1 MLEFLNVIKT
11 FIRTLLT
18 GKTGFTT
25 TPWFYHGVLLNSVQ
39 ELIEIEA

>member
-25 TPWFYHGVLLNSVQ
+25 TPWFLLNSVQ
-39 ELIEIEA
+39 ELIKIEA